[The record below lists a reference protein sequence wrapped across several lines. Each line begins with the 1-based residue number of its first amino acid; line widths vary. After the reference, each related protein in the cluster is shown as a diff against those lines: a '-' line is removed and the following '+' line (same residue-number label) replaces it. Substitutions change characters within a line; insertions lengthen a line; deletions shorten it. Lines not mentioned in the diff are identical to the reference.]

1 MQIYKNHPIKN
12 SLKVKSLT
20 KFYIEIDD
28 SDDFNKL
35 NNFIMKHKLPVII
48 LGEGTNIIPPS
59 QFQGIVV
66 KPIFN
71 NIEVS
76 KKINSVSVGSS
87 INWHE
92 LVKKMIEID
101 IYGFENLSL
110 IPGTVGAA
118 PIQNIGAYGQEIS
131 NLINEVH
138 CYDYIEG
145 RFVKLSNSDCK
156 FSYRKSSL
164 QYRNL
169 LIYKVVFKT
178 DAPHVLNL
186 NYKSIQDYIDDN
198 ELDKSNIDLNTISK
212 IICKIRNKNLP
223 DPKEIPN
230 VGSFFKNPIIN
241 IEDIDLKAFS
251 VNDLIIWKI
260 NDKTIKVGAARLID
274 LIKNKINED
283 KNIAIYKNH
292 SLVLTTN
299 AKSNQ
304 EEVLRFA
311 NQIQILVFD
320 TFNIHLEIEP
330 TVITN

>member
-1 MQIYKNHPIKN
+1 MQIYKHHPIKN
-12 SLKVKSLT
+12 SLKVKSFT
-20 KFYIEIDD
+20 KFYIEIDN

-59 QFQGIVV
+59 QFHGIVV

-71 NIEVS
+71 NIEVN
-76 KKINSVSVGSS
+76 KKINSISVGSS

-92 LVKKMIEID
+92 LVKKMVELD

-145 RFVKLSNSDCK
+145 SFVKLSNSDCK

-241 IEDIDLKAFS
+241 IEDINLKAFS
-251 VNDLIIWKI
+251 LNDLIIWKI

-283 KNIAIYKNH
+283 KNISIYKNH

-311 NQIQILVFD
+311 NQIQVLVFD
-320 TFNIHLEIEP
+320 TFNIQLEIEP

>member
-1 MQIYKNHPIKN
+1 MQIYKHHPIKN
-12 SLKVKSLT
+12 SLKVKSFT

-59 QFQGIVV
+59 QFHGIVV

-169 LIYKVVFKT
+169 LIYKVVFRT

-186 NYKSIQDYIDDN
+186 NYKSIQDYINDS

-223 DPKEIPN
+223 DPNEIPN

-274 LIKNKINED
+274 LIKNKINDD
-283 KNIAIYKNH
+283 KNISIYKNH

-311 NQIQILVFD
+311 NQIQVLVFD
-320 TFNIHLEIEP
+320 TFNIQLEIEP